1 MRTCRS
7 AHLMLRGAIPKEH
20 LGTIYKLV
28 RQAID
33 ETNPCGKST
42 DEIFGEI
49 YTRLRTSVM
58 MYGHDD
64 LKRLFAGRIKKLN
77 GSEVGDQINQII
89 NELYAPKKQN
99 EHSIINL
106 ELCTAI
112 MQSCLKEAR
121 DIDTQ
126 SQRVMSRLSEI
137 DHTLNGGRNE

>member
-1 MRTCRS
+1 MSKRLRTI
-7 AHLMLRGAIPKEH
+7 RGAIPKEH
-20 LGTIYKLV
+20 LETIYKLV

-33 ETNPCGKST
+33 ETNPCGKSA

-49 YTRLRTSVM
+49 YTRFRASVM
-58 MYGHDD
+58 MYGQHDD
-64 LKRLFAGRIKKLN
+64 LKRFFAGRIKTLN
-77 GSEVGDQINQII
+77 GSEAGDQINQII

-112 MQSCLKEAR
+112 MQNCLKEAK

-126 SQRVMSRLSEI
+126 SQRVMSSLSEI